1 MGWVV
6 KAGGVWGLKN
16 DGLRVRV
23 DPRVCMEGED
33 YACCWW
39 YLLESEVLLMVSLLS
54 KALVDA
60 KKMFVSLQTNA
71 Q

>member
-1 MGWVV
+1 
-6 KAGGVWGLKN
+6 
-16 DGLRVRV
+16 
-23 DPRVCMEGED
+23 MEGED

-39 YLLESEVLLMVSLLS
+39 YLLESEVLLMISLLS

>member
-1 MGWVV
+1 MN
-6 KAGGVWGLKN
+6 AGGVWGLKN

-23 DPRVCMEGED
+23 DPRVCMGEED
-33 YACCWW
+33 CACCWW
-39 YLLESEVLLMVSLLS
+39 YLLESEVLLMRSLLL

>member
-1 MGWVV
+1 MG
-6 KAGGVWGLKN
+6 
-16 DGLRVRV
+16 D
-23 DPRVCMEGED
+23 ED

-39 YLLESEVLLMVSLLS
+39 YLLESEVLLMMSLLL